1 MLKPGCNLNWK
12 TMGFWLGSSPGATCI
27 QVPIWEAHGFKMN
40 ISLPTWLRMKS
51 SSCPNSSS
59 KESCRWNF
67 YLSSFCSAGKNG
79 RQRLGWMNSKSICC
93 SHHIVDMLTGWK
105 IGKALIFSS
114 CISLIL
120 HVYAKKSTW
129 VFGSVNCPLLSWS
142 HDLFQWTL
150 NTKSELLGGQH
161 FVNTRMLTH
170 LERKDSLNIIGG
182 TSLVVQW
189 LRGHTLSAGV
199 LGSILGQE
207 TKATHAAKKILHA
220 AMHCSQINKYML
232 KKKLEKAVPVL

>member
-1 MLKPGCNLNWK
+1 
-12 TMGFWLGSSPGATCI
+12 
-27 QVPIWEAHGFKMN
+27 MN

-67 YLSSFCSAGKNG
+67 YLSSFCSAGKHG
-79 RQRLGWMNSKSICC
+79 RQRLGWMNSKSIRC
-93 SHHIVDMLTGWK
+93 SHHIVDILTGWK

-120 HVYAKKSTW
+120 HVYAKNSTW

-150 NTKSELLGGQH
+150 TLNLNYLEASTLLTPDTFRKKRQFKYHWRNFSGGPM
-161 FVNTRMLTH
+161 V
-170 LERKDSLNIIGG
+170 K
-182 TSLVVQW
+182 TS
-189 LRGHTLSAGV
+189 H
-199 LGSILGQE
+199 
-207 TKATHAAKKILHA
+207 
-220 AMHCSQINKYML
+220 SQCRVSGFHPWSGN
-232 KKKLEKAVPVL
+232 